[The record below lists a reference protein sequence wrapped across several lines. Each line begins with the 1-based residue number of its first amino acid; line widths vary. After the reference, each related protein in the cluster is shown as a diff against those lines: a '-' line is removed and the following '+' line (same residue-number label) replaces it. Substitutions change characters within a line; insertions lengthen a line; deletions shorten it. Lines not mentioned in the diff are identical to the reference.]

1 MIASAMRGM
10 SAATGGKQLDIET
23 VETICHKTFD
33 VIDAVV
39 KDRTITSHE
48 WALFCRNDL
57 AMQRVLA
64 KFSLAGKLQV
74 SRSEAKDG
82 GDSSPEASPRRRVDS
97 GQVARRKSTLVLLL
111 RRRRL
116 CFVMVCEEVRVVSVV
131 RVLFLFWV
139 AVRLRLLWYGELGMC
154 PRPRLPRHRRGGPER
169 HRDLQRAARSN
180 INGFTLTSTT
190 WCYPAAAG
198 GL

>member
-1 MIASAMRGM
+1 M
-10 SAATGGKQLDIET
+10 
-23 VETICHKTFD
+23 ETICHKTFD

-97 GQVARRKSTLVLLL
+97 GQVARRKSTLTQHPGLIPVWKSTSGMDASSKTSNLSISVKSKSI
-111 RRRRL
+111 RL
-116 CFVMVCEEVRVVSVV
+116 IFGRIDRSR
-131 RVLFLFWV
+131 RVLEAQPKSL
-139 AVRLRLLWYGELGMC
+139 
-154 PRPRLPRHRRGGPER
+154 HRNCRI
-169 HRDLQRAARSN
+169 RAH
-180 INGFTLTSTT
+180 
-190 WCYPAAAG
+190 
-198 GL
+198 